1 MLLAMPIVAP
11 GALGSI
17 RNQLFTSQ
25 VAQSN
30 STTGRTQDYAAV
42 QPDLAAHP
50 TFGRGYGSYDPHKYR
65 IIDNQYIGLAIE
77 TGFVGVGAYLLMLLG
92 VVVAARPALRSG
104 DPRAARPPW
113 PPRAPRS
120 PSASRRRCSTSSP
133 IPRCRTCSCSW
144 RPRGGVLGAPAPD
157 GVAR

>member
-92 VVVAARPALRSG
+92 VVAASRPGRRSRGPRRACAAVAIGVAAALFDCFAYPQVPYVFLFVAG
-104 DPRAARPPW
+104 LAVV
-113 PPRAPRS
+113 
-120 PSASRRRCSTSSP
+120 CSDGA
-133 IPRCRTCSCSW
+133 IHEQ
-144 RPRGGVLGAPAPD
+144 RGQAEA
-157 GVAR
+157 